1 MSSWP
6 PDSPL
11 HDVDGP
17 TTGARPN
24 PGANAGSNSGATS
37 LLPNPSMLRGLL
49 LSYAPAAL
57 SPALVIETNQRLN
70 VGIDDGTAE
79 GVVGESGEDPL
90 RAGGLLT
97 SGRRPADEDL
107 TPAGRIAPSR
117 CVIRT
122 GYRDFTDID
131 VRVVQ
136 RHFGE
141 FQAGIVHADV
151 Q

>member
-24 PGANAGSNSGATS
+24 PGANAGSDSGATS

-57 SPALVIETNQRLN
+57 SPALWAFATAPERLTWTTQ
-70 VGIDDGTAE
+70 VSSRIF
-79 GVVGESGEDPL
+79 SPS
-90 RAGGLLT
+90 T
-97 SGRRPADEDL
+97 SRYC
-107 TPAGRIAPSR
+107 AP
-117 CVIRT
+117 IP
-122 GYRDFTDID
+122 
-131 VRVVQ
+131 
-136 RHFGE
+136 
-141 FQAGIVHADV
+141 
-151 Q
+151 